1 MGCRCDSHQLK
12 SELKNENDF
21 SQTPIEKNLKFIN
34 IPFKEIN
41 LKNFSS
47 KNFSNN
53 NLFNKKYVLPIQNYS
68 LNNLTNSLFYYINL
82 IRTDPIN
89 FIEIIKKYIEKII
102 KKDNMI
108 YIEINKDFYITLNKG
123 KITFEECIESLK
135 KIKNKKSFKLDD
147 NLKFNFEDMFNN
159 NIIEKIDDIEYYTS
173 YDFLEKILIYK
184 KNEINNLYDIK
195 AFHYDKGCDNTEA
208 SAVLQIVDDS
218 QADLFRRKNLLS
230 NAEYI
235 GISTLKLKDNV
246 YCYYL
251 LFANKK

>member
-1 MGCRCDSHQLK
+1 MGCRCESPQLK
-12 SELKNENDF
+12 TELKEENDF
-21 SQTPIEKNLKFIN
+21 SHPSERKLKFISIPLN
-34 IPFKEIN
+34 IKD
-41 LKNFSS
+41 FSS
-47 KNFSNN
+47 KNFPNN
-53 NLFNKKYVLPIQNYS
+53 NFFNKKYVLPNQNYS

-102 KKDNMI
+102 EKNNTF

-135 KIKNKKSFKLDD
+135 NIKNKKSFKLND

-159 NIIEKIDDIEYYTS
+159 NIIEKSDDIEYYTS
-173 YDFLEKILIYK
+173 MNFLEKILIHK
-184 KNEINNLYDIK
+184 KNEIHKFYDIK
-195 AFHYDKGCDNTEA
+195 AFHYDKGSDNTEA

-230 NAEYI
+230 NFEYI

>member
-1 MGCRCDSHQLK
+1 MGCRCESPQLK
-12 SELKNENDF
+12 TELKEENDF
-21 SQTPIEKNLKFIN
+21 SHPSERKLKFISIPLN
-34 IPFKEIN
+34 IKD
-41 LKNFSS
+41 FSS
-47 KNFSNN
+47 KNFPNN
-53 NLFNKKYVLPIQNYS
+53 NFFNKKYVLPNQNYS

-102 KKDNMI
+102 EKNNTF

-135 KIKNKKSFKLDD
+135 NIKNKKSFKLND

-159 NIIEKIDDIEYYTS
+159 NIIEKSDDIEYYTS
-173 YDFLEKILIYK
+173 MNFLEKILIHK
-184 KNEINNLYDIK
+184 KNEIHKFYDIK
-195 AFHYDKGCDNTEA
+195 AFHYDKGSDNTEA

-230 NAEYI
+230 NFEYI
-235 GISTLKLKDNV
+235 GISTLKLKDNI

>member
-1 MGCRCDSHQLK
+1 MGCRCESP
-12 SELKNENDF
+12 ELKTELKEENDF
-21 SQTPIEKNLKFIN
+21 SHPSEKKLKFIN
-34 IPFKEIN
+34 IPLNIKD
-41 LKNFSS
+41 FSS
-47 KNFSNN
+47 KNFPNN
-53 NLFNKKYVLPIQNYS
+53 NFFNKKYVLPNQNYT
-68 LNNLTNSLFYYINL
+68 LNNLTNSLFYYINF

-102 KKDNMI
+102 KKNNMF

-135 KIKNKKSFKLDD
+135 NIKNKKSFKFNE

-159 NIIEKIDDIEYYTS
+159 NIIEKSDDIEYYTS
-173 YDFLEKILIYK
+173 MNFLEKILIYK
-184 KNEINNLYDIK
+184 KNEIKKLYDIK
-195 AFHYDKGCDNTEA
+195 AFHYDKGSDNTEA
-208 SAVLQIVDDS
+208 SAVSQIVDDS

-230 NAEYI
+230 NVEYI

>member
-1 MGCRCDSHQLK
+1 MGCRCESPQLK
-12 SELKNENDF
+12 TEYKNENDF
-21 SQTPIEKNLKFIN
+21 SHPSSEKKLKFID

-41 LKNFSS
+41 LKHVSS
-47 KNFSNN
+47 KSFLNN
-53 NLFNKKYVLPIQNYS
+53 NIFEKKYVLPIQNYS

-102 KKDNMI
+102 KKNNI
-108 YIEINKDFYITLNKG
+108 FYIEINKDFYITLNKG
-123 KITFEECIESLK
+123 KIIFEECIELLK
-135 KIKNKKSFKLDD
+135 NIKNKKRFILNDS
-147 NLKFNFEDMFNN
+147 LKFNFEDMFNN
-159 NIIEKIDDIEYYTS
+159 NIIEKSNEIEYYTS
-173 YDFLEKILIYK
+173 INFLEKILVYK

-218 QADLFRRKNLLS
+218 QADFFRRKNLLS
-230 NAEYI
+230 NFDYI

>member
-1 MGCRCDSHQLK
+1 MGCRCESPQLK
-12 SELKNENDF
+12 TELKEENDF
-21 SQTPIEKNLKFIN
+21 SHPSERKLKFISIPLN
-34 IPFKEIN
+34 IKD
-41 LKNFSS
+41 FSS
-47 KNFSNN
+47 KNFPNN
-53 NLFNKKYVLPIQNYS
+53 NFFNKKYVLPNQNYS

-102 KKDNMI
+102 KKNNMF

-135 KIKNKKSFKLDD
+135 NIKNKKSFKLND
-147 NLKFNFEDMFNN
+147 NLKFNFEEMFNN
-159 NIIEKIDDIEYYTS
+159 NIIEKSDDIEYYTS
-173 YDFLEKILIYK
+173 MNFLEKILIYK
-184 KNEINNLYDIK
+184 KNEIKKLYDIK
-195 AFHYDKGCDNTEA
+195 AFHYDKGSDNTEA

-230 NAEYI
+230 NFEYI

>member
-1 MGCRCDSHQLK
+1 MGCKYDSHQLK

-21 SQTPIEKNLKFIN
+21 SHPSIENKLKFIN
-34 IPFKEIN
+34 VPFKEIN

-47 KNFSNN
+47 RNFSNN
-53 NLFNKKYVLPIQNYS
+53 NFFNKKYVLPIQNYS

-102 KKDNMI
+102 IKNNMF

-135 KIKNKKSFKLDD
+135 NIKNKKSFKLND

-159 NIIEKIDDIEYYTS
+159 NIIEKSDDIEYYTS
-173 YDFLEKILIYK
+173 MNFLEKILIYK
-184 KNEINNLYDIK
+184 KNEIYNLYDIK

-230 NAEYI
+230 NVEYI
-235 GISTLKLKDNV
+235 GISTLKLKDNI